1 MGYGSYSAAN
11 YSSTIG
17 AKIASGTSFAYDSK
31 VRSTGKYQA
40 HETLDPTKLNKAGV
54 NIREARDS
62 VEHPNTVPITVGLDV
77 TGSMANTP
85 RIVQQ
90 SLSKLF
96 GLLVRKGYCEDPA
109 LQISAYGDAF
119 SDYVPLQVSQ
129 FESSN
134 NLDMHLDNLFLEGN
148 GGGNGGETASLLW
161 YYMNNHVATDAWEK
175 RGKKGYFFLIA
186 DEIAL
191 DLNSSII
198 KKYIGVD
205 EAPADNKLTAKALA
219 KELTEKWEVFVL
231 LLDNG
236 SAFRQGSKKFYTDL
250 FGAQRLIILE
260 DDTTVS
266 ETIGAIVGRME
277 NDDLDDAELI
287 DDMLEEGISREAATK
302 AAKAVAKLGTG
313 TVNGSVAKTGL
324 TIKEDD
330 GGVEFL

>member
-1 MGYGSYSAAN
+1 MGYGSYSAAS

-31 VRSTGKYQA
+31 VRSTHVYEA
-40 HETLDPTKLNKAGV
+40 HESLDPTKLNKAGV

-62 VEHPNTVPITVGLDV
+62 ADHPNTRPVSVGLDV
-77 TGSMANTP
+77 TGSMASTP

-134 NLDMHLDNLFLEGN
+134 NLDSHLDNLFLEGN

-161 YYMNNHVATDAWEK
+161 YYMNNHVVTDAWEK

-186 DEIAL
+186 DEVAL
-191 DLNSSII
+191 DLTPEAV
-198 KKYIGVD
+198 KKFIGAEEV
-205 EAPADNKLTAKALA
+205 PTADKLTAKALA
-219 KELTEKWEVFVL
+219 TELQKKWEVFVL

-236 SAFRQGSKKFYTDL
+236 SAYRQGSKKFYTDL
-250 FGAQRLIILE
+250 FGAQRLVILE
-260 DDTTVS
+260 DDTTVA

-277 NDDLDDAELI
+277 NDDLDDDELI
-287 DDMLEEGISREAATK
+287 DDMVDEGFSKEVAAR
-302 AAKAVAKLGTG
+302 AAKAVAKINAFSPT
-313 TVNGSVAKTGL
+313 GSVAKTSL

>member
-1 MGYGSYSAAN
+1 MGYGSYSAAS
-11 YSSTIG
+11 YSATIG
-17 AKIASGTSFAYDSK
+17 AKIASGTSFAYDSA
-31 VRSTGKYQA
+31 VRSSGKYEA
-40 HETLDPTKLNKAGV
+40 HETLDPIKLNKAGL

-62 VEHPNTVPITVGLDV
+62 AEHPNTKPISIGLDV
-77 TGSMANTP
+77 TGSMARTP
-85 RIVQQ
+85 RIVQEN
-90 SLSKLF
+90 LRKLF

-129 FESSN
+129 FESNN
-134 NLDMHLDNLFLEGN
+134 NLDIHLDNLFLEGH
-148 GGGNGGETASLLW
+148 GGNNGGETATLLW
-161 YYMNNHVATDAWEK
+161 YYLNNHVVTDAWEK
-175 RGKKGYFFLIA
+175 RGQKGYFFLIA

-191 DLNSSII
+191 DLTPEQVKS
-198 KKYIGVD
+198 YIGAE
-205 EAPADNKLTAKALA
+205 EAPAAHDLTAQVLA
-219 KELTEKWEVFVL
+219 EKLKEKWEVFVL

-250 FGAQRLIILE
+250 FGAQRIVVLE

-277 NDDLDDAELI
+277 NDDLDDDELI

-302 AAKAVAKLGTG
+302 AAKAVAKLGSG
-313 TVNGSVAKTGL
+313 TVSGSVAKTGL

>member
-17 AKIASGTSFAYDSK
+17 AKIASGTTFAHDAN
-31 VRSTGKYQA
+31 VRATRNYSA
-40 HETLDPTKLNKAGV
+40 HETLDPAKTNSVGV

-62 VEHPNTVPITVGLDV
+62 VEHPNTVPISIGLDV
-77 TGSMANTP
+77 TGSMATTP

-90 SLSKLF
+90 SLPKLN

-119 SDYVPLQVSQ
+119 NDHVPLQVSQ
-129 FESSN
+129 FESNN
-134 NLDMHLDNLFLEGN
+134 NLDTHLDNLFLEGG

-161 YYMNNHVATDAWEK
+161 YYLNNHVVTDAWEK

-191 DLNSSII
+191 DLRPEQV
-198 KKYIGVD
+198 KKYIGAED
-205 EAPADNKLTAKALA
+205 APSADKLTAKALA
-219 KELTEKWEVFVL
+219 TQLKEKWEVFVL

-260 DDTTVS
+260 DDTTVA
-266 ETIGAIVGRME
+266 ETIGAVVGRME

-287 DDMLEEGISREAATK
+287 DDMIEEGISRDAASK

-313 TVNGSVAKTGL
+313 KVNGSVAKTGL
-324 TIKEDD
+324 NIQQDD